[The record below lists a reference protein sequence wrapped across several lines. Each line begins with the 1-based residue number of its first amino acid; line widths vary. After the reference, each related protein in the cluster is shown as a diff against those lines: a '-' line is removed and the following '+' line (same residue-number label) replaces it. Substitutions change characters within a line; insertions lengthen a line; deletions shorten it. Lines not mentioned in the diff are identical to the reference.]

1 MDLEGKSGVSDPSP
15 SDVRMFLF
23 GLGTT
28 FKGDIQKE
36 GKEHA
41 CQ

>member
-1 MDLEGKSGVSDPSP
+1 
-15 SDVRMFLF
+15 MFLF